1 MPPWMEFLARGRD
14 IAGRIPL
21 LAWAVAGMILVSL
34 GVVVWLEMAGPPY
47 VVLDEG
53 LSPAEG
59 GKVIA
64 QLQKLSIPYQWQ
76 AAGNLILV
84 PAPDLAQARL
94 ELGAD
99 QVPGSDV
106 SNAWD
111 KLENA
116 PMTTSDLAQTTMA
129 AQALESSLQQSIES
143 MKGIQNAQVYLG
155 LPASTPF
162 LGDQPKATASV
173 VITAAQADAEM
184 QGAAIANLVA
194 GAVPGLAPGQV
205 TVETTS
211 GVTVYPV
218 SGALAADAQFSTVAQ
233 VENSAATRI
242 ALLLVPIV
250 GAGNF
255 RTDVA
260 ADLDFT
266 QQKTHQITYGP
277 THLSHQSD
285 QESSQ
290 TGNAQSPAFGIPGA
304 LSNEP
309 PAATT
314 AATPGSA
321 TAATA
326 NAASPTPL
334 QKTSNVEQ
342 NFLTDQTESDITTPD
357 WAVKSIAVSVVL
369 NKAALGSVTT
379 DQVKAA
385 IAGAF
390 PYRQVSVTVMS
401 AAFQASSEAP
411 VTSALLA
418 ATGPVSHALL
428 QLLAAA
434 GLLFGLALPFGR
446 SLGSV
451 NFRSLPPPQPAAA
464 TAAAAQRQIAMN
476 LPPPDFTDLREQASD
491 NIAGVARLL
500 QSWVEDAE

>member
-1 MPPWMEFLARGRD
+1 MPPWMEFFARGRD
-14 IAGRIPL
+14 IAARIPL
-21 LAWAVAGMILVSL
+21 MAWAVAGMILVSL

-53 LSPAEG
+53 LPPAEG

-64 QLQKLSIPYQWQ
+64 QLQKLSIPYQLQ

-155 LPASTPF
+155 LPPSTPF
-162 LGDQPKATASV
+162 LADQPKPTAAV
-173 VITAAQADAEM
+173 VITAAQADAEA

-194 GAVPGLAPGQV
+194 GAVPGLAAEQV

-211 GVTVYPV
+211 GVTVYPLG
-218 SGALAADAQFSTVAQ
+218 GALAADAQFATVAQ

-290 TGNAQSPAFGIPGA
+290 TGTAQSPAFGIPGA

-326 NAASPTPL
+326 SATSPTPV

-342 NFLTDQTESDITTPD
+342 NYLTDQTESDITAPD

-401 AAFQASSEAP
+401 AAFQAPSEAP

-446 SLGSV
+446 SLASV
-451 NFRSLPPPQPAAA
+451 NFKALPPPQPA
-464 TAAAAQRQIAMN
+464 AAAAQRQIAMN
-476 LPPPDFTDLREQASD
+476 VPPPDFSDLREQASD